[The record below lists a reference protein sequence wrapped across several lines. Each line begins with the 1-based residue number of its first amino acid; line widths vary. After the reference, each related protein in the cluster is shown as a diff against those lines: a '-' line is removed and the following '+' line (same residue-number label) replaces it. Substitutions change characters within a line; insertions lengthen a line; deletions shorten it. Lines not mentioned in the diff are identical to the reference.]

1 MLVKALLA
9 DGQVK
14 ELDISYNTISDDGL
28 SCLCNYI
35 KVCACVCVCV
45 CVWWFGDSGFFL
57 FFLVLSLLVCY
68 TCFFVCVSVCVCDK
82 LEVPNMAMR

>member
-1 MLVKALLA
+1 MARLKNWTSVITPSQMMDLA
-9 DGQVK
+9 ASATTSRCV
-14 ELDISYNTISDDGL
+14 S
-28 SCLCNYI
+28 
-35 KVCACVCVCV
+35 VCVRV

-68 TCFFVCVSVCVCDK
+68 TCFFVCVSVCVCGK